1 MTDITMDVDTKAL
14 RQRILTLAI
23 QGKLTDQRKEDG
35 NAQDLYNQIQEE
47 KQKLIKEK
55 KIKKSKSLP
64 VITEDEIPFEIPENW
79 MWVRLGNIIKVSS
92 GDSLPAGRYGAVPA
106 SAPRHSVYGA
116 AVQHR
121 PDSGPPDY

>member
-35 NAQDLYNQIQEE
+35 TAQDLYNQIQEE
-47 KQKLIKEK
+47 KKRLLKEK

-79 MWVRLGNIIKVSS
+79 M
-92 GDSLPAGRYGAVPA
+92 
-106 SAPRHSVYGA
+106 
-116 AVQHR
+116 
-121 PDSGPPDY
+121 